1 MPPNTPI
8 ILSFLLLILPFFF
21 LSSFSDPNYNYN
33 NQNNGYAEL
42 RPDFYDESCPRL
54 PMIIRYH
61 IWAAVQNDSRMAAS
75 LLRLNFHDCIV
86 DGCDASVLLDDTKDM
101 KGEKK
106 APGNV
111 NSLRGFEVIDGIKAD
126 VETYCPQTVSC
137 ADIVNLAAREAV
149 YLVGGPFWHLPLGR
163 RDGLTASTKSVLA
176 QLPSPKASLE
186 NNTAKFISK
195 GLDLKDL
202 VVLSG
207 AHTIGFARCVTF
219 KGRLFNY
226 KGSGNPDPDI
236 NAAMLSDLR
245 SMCPNRNDGTNANLV
260 PLDVASY
267 DRFDNEY
274 YTNLISNVGLLESDQ
289 GLMADPQTA
298 RMVRD
303 YSFDLNLF
311 FNDFAESMMRMSMA
325 GVLTG
330 QDGQIRKECGAVNND
345 DGY

>member
-8 ILSFLLLILPFFF
+8 FLSFFF
-21 LSSFSDPNYNYN
+21 LIFIFFFEPSRAYI
-33 NQNNGYAEL
+33 EL

-86 DGCDASVLLDDTKDM
+86 DGCDASVLLDDTTDM
-101 KGEKK
+101 KGEKN

-111 NSLRGFEVIDGIKAD
+111 KSLRGFEVIDGIKAD
-126 VETYCPQTVSC
+126 LEAYCPQTVSC

-163 RDGLTASTKSVLA
+163 RDGLTASIKSVLA

-219 KGRLFNY
+219 KGRLFNF

-236 NAAMLSDLR
+236 NAAMLTDLR
-245 SMCPNRNDGTNANLV
+245 SMCPNRNDGTGANLA

-274 YTNLISNVGLLESDQ
+274 FTNLIGNVGLLESDQ
-289 GLMADPQTA
+289 GLMADPQTG
-298 RMVRD
+298 RMVRE
-303 YSFDLNLF
+303 YSFDPNLF
-311 FNDFAESMMRMSMA
+311 FEDFAESMFRMSLV
-325 GVLTG
+325 GVMTG
-330 QDGQIRKECGAVNND
+330 REGQIRKQCGVVNND